1 MAPNGPKS
9 LAHLTGVP
17 AAVVVAGAHEDVRD
31 DLVAA
36 GAEEH
41 LLAALVAH
49 DGHGDL
55 RRKGER

>member
-55 RRKGER
+55 RK